1 MTRQEF
7 LSQLRDAL
15 KDDLSAG
22 AVEEQVNYYNSYISE
37 EVRNGK
43 SEEEVLE
50 MLGDPWIL
58 ARTITDAAD
67 GTDQQTAY
75 GYDYDAGSQA
85 RSSGGQQNY
94 GNGGMHEVRF
104 DTWWKKLLLILVIV
118 MVVLLVVAVVTG
130 LIRILAPILVPVLVI
145 MIVVRLIGGR
155 RS

>member
-1 MTRQEF
+1 MTKQEF

-15 KDDLSAG
+15 NDELNAG

-75 GYDYDAGSQA
+75 EFDSGSESY
-85 RSSGGQQNY
+85 SSGEQRSY
-94 GNGGMHEVRF
+94 GSGSMREIRF
-104 DTWWKKLLLILVIV
+104 DTWWKKLLLVLVIV

-145 MIVVRLIGGR
+145 MLVVRLIGGR